1 MLFWEG
7 LKMAKIYYVLDFII
21 KILSQLILVFWYPS
35 NSTVVRNC
43 APKLKIYINTD
54 INC

>member
-1 MLFWEG
+1 MAG
-7 LKMAKIYYVLDFII
+7 LKNGKNILLDLII

-35 NSTVVRNC
+35 NIQFGIQVRNC
-43 APKLKIYINTD
+43 APKLSKIYINTD